1 MAAMVQV
8 SSDILFF
15 DGKLLLSIELK
26 DSKIISVCLLLLLI
40 KKGLAMT
47 TIAIIPARGGSK
59 GVPRKN
65 IRFLA
70 GKPLIAHSIEDAQE
84 STSVDQVYV
93 STDDTEIA
101 SISAEY
107 GAKIIQRPAD
117 LANGTA
123 SSESALIHSLQALE
137 AQNINP
143 DLLVFLQCTSPIR
156 TGAEIDQAIAKLKAE
171 EGDSLVSVSPS
182 HRFLW
187 EEVNGV
193 AKSIN
198 YDYRH
203 RPRRQDMNPQYV
215 ENGSIDVF
223 KPWVLKENKNR
234 LGGKIS
240 LYVMS
245 EIAAVEIDSEEDFQ
259 MIEFFMS

>member
-1 MAAMVQV
+1 M
-8 SSDILFF
+8 
-15 DGKLLLSIELK
+15 
-26 DSKIISVCLLLLLI
+26 
-40 KKGLAMT
+40 
-47 TIAIIPARGGSK
+47 R
-59 GVPRKN
+59 N
-65 IRFLA
+65 A
-70 GKPLIAHSIEDAQE
+70 GND
-84 STSVDQVYV
+84 
-93 STDDTEIA
+93 
-101 SISAEY
+101 
-107 GAKIIQRPAD
+107 
-117 LANGTA
+117 TA

-171 EGDSLVSVSPS
+171 EGDSLVWVSPS

-215 ENGSIDVF
+215 ENGSIYVF
-223 KPWVLKENKNR
+223 KPWLLKENKNR